1 MRLSTAITPADDVV
15 SAARALAGRDL
26 TVSSLGNVSVRQRD
40 HVWITPSR
48 VLPANLDP
56 ADVAVLGMDGVRSS
70 EGAPASRE
78 LPMHL
83 AIYHRYRGIGAIVHT
98 HSPWAT
104 AWSHEYR
111 DLDMPTEELEY
122 HQIRRIRC
130 SPHAP
135 AGSAAL
141 GECAANALAD
151 APAALLGGHGVVA
164 VGPDLDTAVS
174 YAALT
179 EQQAHIA
186 WLRRLE
192 ALADA
197 PPDRRPGSSRDAA
210 SQDRVRRFLGPRST
224 GNAGDLLP

>member
-1 MRLSTAITPADDVV
+1 MRLSMAITPAHDVMA
-15 SAARALAGRDL
+15 AARALERRGL

-40 HVWITPSR
+40 HIWITPSR
-48 VLPANLDP
+48 ILPAKLDP
-56 ADVAVLGMDGVRSS
+56 ANVPVVGMDGAAISK
-70 EGAPASRE
+70 GAPASRE

-83 AIYHRYRGIGAIVHT
+83 AIYRRYRGVRAIVHT

-111 DLDMPTEELEY
+111 DLDLPTEELEY

-130 SPHAP
+130 SPQAP

-141 GECAANALAD
+141 GERAANALAD

-174 YAALT
+174 RAALT

-186 WLRRLE
+186 WLRRLA

-197 PPDRRPGSSRDAA
+197 PLDRQGSACDAA
-210 SQDRVRRFLGPRST
+210 SRDRLVARVP
-224 GNAGDLLP
+224 AGCQMGASG